1 MQSKT
6 GFRRQ
11 KKRVERD
18 YVESMN
24 KIEIGI
30 VKLNAPNR
38 IRVLNSEILENR
50 SNMIEICDTT
60 EAGIWTEIS
69 DPVKLNTVTGV
80 VKIGTA

>member
-1 MQSKT
+1 
-6 GFRRQ
+6 
-11 KKRVERD
+11 
-18 YVESMN
+18 
-24 KIEIGI
+24 
-30 VKLNAPNR
+30 LNAPNR